1 MSIPF
6 SLKLLTSGG
15 KSDLRIIN
23 LEFPGGSMYYGSGIM
38 AVVGVATVGAG
49 SIPSPGTFTCRGCSE
64 NNNNNNN
71 NNTGNQREGKKN
83 IFLYWLLHQ
92 PLTLFP
98 QISTW
103 LFPLLPLLCSSVIFN
118 RAINLFYLKL

>member
-49 SIPSPGTFTCRGCSE
+49 SIPSPGTSAYCGHS
-64 NNNNNNN
+64 
-71 NNTGNQREGKKN
+71 QA
-83 IFLYWLLHQ
+83 
-92 PLTLFP
+92 
-98 QISTW
+98 
-103 LFPLLPLLCSSVIFN
+103 LPLGA
-118 RAINLFYLKL
+118 RACPIVHPAPSLGPSPYRLLGNHRSAFKSKRNPEE